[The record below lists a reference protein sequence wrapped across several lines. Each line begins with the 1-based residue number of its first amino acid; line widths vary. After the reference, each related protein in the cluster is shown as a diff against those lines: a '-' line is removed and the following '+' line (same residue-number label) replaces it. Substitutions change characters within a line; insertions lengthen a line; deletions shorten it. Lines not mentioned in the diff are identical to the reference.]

1 MDQETRVRLVQNLK
15 WLSNFLTFRT
25 EWGERFDHIFD
36 QIVSF
41 QKRVEQLSQIDSA
54 DKDVFLNLMTEIF
67 EFVVPILRET
77 KPNCLLY

>member
-1 MDQETRVRLVQNLK
+1 L
-15 WLSNFLTFRT
+15 
-25 EWGERFDHIFD
+25 GEKFDHIFD

-41 QKRVEQLSQIDSA
+41 QNRVEQLSQIDSA

-77 KPNCLLY
+77 KTNSVLY